1 MLRLLHLCLF
11 VLEEDSTGLDSN
23 TAEHFSD
30 TCNASCLSCHFYNQ
44 ATTEMI
50 VCNNQKIDILQLGRP
65 YNR

>member
-50 VCNNQKIDILQLGRP
+50 VKQSKDWHFAAGAPI
-65 YNR
+65 